1 MKKNLISVLILALLF
16 VNVILTGIMMFSTL
30 GSVKKTSA
38 LVTDIATVL
47 NIELEGPKEEE
58 TETEETVQMA
68 DTDIHDIPEMTILLK
83 KGEDGAAHY
92 CVLNSSIMMNK
103 NHEDYAT
110 YSTMI
115 PTQDSAIMSI
125 INEVVSKHTMDE
137 IQGDTESLK
146 NEILTRIQAD
156 YGSTFIYK
164 VAFSNI
170 ILQ

>member
-83 KGEDGAAHY
+83 MY
-92 CVLNSSIMMNK
+92 
-103 NHEDYAT
+103 
-110 YSTMI
+110 
-115 PTQDSAIMSI
+115 
-125 INEVVSKHTMDE
+125 
-137 IQGDTESLK
+137 
-146 NEILTRIQAD
+146 
-156 YGSTFIYK
+156 F
-164 VAFSNI
+164 
-170 ILQ
+170 